1 MILSIC
7 IGEVF
12 VDYDDQSNHPTLDGV
27 ESVLDRLVNAAVTA
41 SCAIRDDQDIDED
54 DV

>member
-7 IGEVF
+7 VGEVF
-12 VDYDDQSNHPTLDGV
+12 VDYDDQSDHPTLDGL

-41 SCAIRDDQDIDED
+41 YCAMNEVDEVNDDA
-54 DV
+54 

>member
-7 IGEVF
+7 IGDVF
-12 VDYDDQSNHPTLDGV
+12 VDYDDQSDHPTLDGV

-41 SCAIRDDQDIDED
+41 YCAVRDGIEEDED
-54 DV
+54 DA